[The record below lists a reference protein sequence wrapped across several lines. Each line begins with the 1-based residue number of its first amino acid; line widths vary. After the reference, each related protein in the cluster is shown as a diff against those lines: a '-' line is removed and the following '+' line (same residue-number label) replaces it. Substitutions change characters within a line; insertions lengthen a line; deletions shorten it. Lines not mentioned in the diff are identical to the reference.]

1 MSMTE
6 ANWMRHS
13 VQLGLAGVR
22 QTIRGLRRNP
32 YRLRLLAIAAIGLG
46 ISFGGMGVLYALLLR
61 TIEGP
66 LSIPGEVRLGVSA
79 LWVAAVWF
87 FSQRT
92 MLYWRQPRAEAF
104 VLTTVST
111 RTAAIGM
118 LLTEFFTACL
128 VLLLP
133 TVLLVGIVGYAFL
146 SPVSLLL
153 VPLAVG
159 LFAATALLVG
169 YALGFA
175 YLFVAGRSRGL
186 ANQQGQLIVQLVVFA
201 VTVYLVAQFFGGVPA
216 VWEVTSFA
224 WLPISWLVDLAVLG
238 TPVTASLGRALAVV
252 LGSLVVLG
260 GGSLVVERLAGA
272 YWVTDPGSATPESGD
287 TTTGPQSH
295 DGGGLAA
302 GISPLVIPGFV
313 GRPTQRVA
321 QVVLLRLRR
330 APRRLL
336 FLVTLVVSLGIYLGV
351 IYVQLED
358 PLALVPVVCVL
369 FFPWLAGAAFGLNPL
384 GDEGAVLPA
393 TLTSSISGRGY
404 VRGFM
409 LPGLLY
415 GLPITVLCTLVGAMV
430 SPYPLGV
437 GVGFVVVGVVLHV
450 VSAVL
455 APAVGMRFP
464 RFSSISV
471 SQNSGIVPPSM
482 TAIIVY
488 SLAVGLLGGSTLFAL
503 LAPVSLYDV
512 VTNGVIPVGWARLTG
527 VVGGL
532 GIAVV
537 VARWGYTA
545 AARRFVQYTVD

>member
-1 MSMTE
+1 MTE
-6 ANWMRHS
+6 ANWVRHS
-13 VQLGLAGVR
+13 VQLGIVGVR
-22 QTIRGLRRNP
+22 RTIRGLQRNP
-32 YRLRLLAIAAIGLG
+32 YRLRLLGISAICGV

-61 TIEGP
+61 TLDAPI
-66 LSIPGEVRLGVSA
+66 SIPGSVRLGVSS
-79 LWVAAVWF
+79 LWMGAVWF

-92 MLYWRQPRAEAF
+92 LLYWRRPKAEAF

-111 RTAAIGM
+111 RTAAVGM

-128 VLLLP
+128 FLVPP
-133 TVLLVGIVGYAFL
+133 TVLLVGVVGYAFL
-146 SPVSLLL
+146 SPVSLVL

-159 LFAATALLVG
+159 LFAATALVVG

-175 YLFVAGRSRGL
+175 YLVVASRSRGL
-186 ANQQGQLIVQLVVFA
+186 ANQQGQLIVQLVFLA
-201 VTVYLVAQFFGGVPA
+201 VVVYLVAQFFGGVPA
-216 VWEVTSFA
+216 VWEMATFA
-224 WLPISWLVDLAVLG
+224 WLPTSWLVDLAILG
-238 TPVTASLGRALAVV
+238 TPVTASLSRALASV
-252 LGSLVVLG
+252 LGSLAVIG

-272 YWVTDPGSATPESGD
+272 YWVTDPGSVTRDGGD
-287 TTTGPQSH
+287 TATGTRSH
-295 DGGGLAA
+295 DGGTLAA

-351 IYVQLED
+351 IYAQLD
-358 PLALVPVVCVL
+358 NPLALVPVVCAL
-369 FFPWLAGAAFGLNPL
+369 FFPWLTGATFGLNPL

-393 TLTSSISGRGY
+393 TLTPSISGREY

-415 GLPITVLCTLVGAMV
+415 GLPITVLCTLVGTMV

-437 GVGFVVVGVVLHV
+437 QAWFVVVGVVLHV
-450 VSAVL
+450 VSVVL

-488 SLAVGLLGGSTLFAL
+488 SLAVGLLGGGVLLAL

-512 VTNGVIPVGWARLTG
+512 ITAEVVPVGWARLIG

-532 GIAVV
+532 GIAGV
-537 VARWGYTA
+537 VARWGYNA
-545 AARRFVQYTVD
+545 AAYRFEQYTVD

>member
-1 MSMTE
+1 MTE

-32 YRLRLLAIAAIGLG
+32 YRIRLLTIAAIGLG
-46 ISFGGMGVLYALLLR
+46 IFLGGTGVLYALLLR
-61 TIEGP
+61 TLEGP

-79 LWVAAVWF
+79 LWIGTVWF
-87 FSQRT
+87 FGQRT
-92 MLYWRQPRAEAF
+92 LLYWRQPRAEAF
-104 VLTTVST
+104 ILTTVST
-111 RTAAIGM
+111 RTAAVGM

-128 VLLLP
+128 FLLPP
-133 TVLLVGIVGYAFL
+133 TVLLVGVVGYAFL
-146 SPVSLLL
+146 SPVSLVL

-159 LFAATALLVG
+159 LFAATALVVG

-175 YLFVAGRSRGL
+175 YLFVSARSRGL
-186 ANQQGQLIVQLVVFA
+186 SNQQGQLIGQLVVLA
-201 VTVYLVAQFFGGVPA
+201 VVVYLVAQFFGGVPA
-216 VWEVTSFA
+216 IWDVTSFA
-224 WLPISWLVDLAVLG
+224 WFPTSWFVDLAILG
-238 TPVTASLGRALAVV
+238 TPVATSLGRALAGV

-260 GGSLVVERLAGA
+260 GGSLVVERLAGV
-272 YWVTDPGSATPESGD
+272 YWVTDPSSAAAESGN
-287 TTTGPQSH
+287 TATGPQSQD
-295 DGGGLAA
+295 DGTLAA
-302 GISPLVIPGFV
+302 SISPLVIPRFV

-336 FLVTLVVSLGIYLGV
+336 FLFTLVVSFGIYVGV
-351 IYVQLED
+351 VYGQLDE
-358 PLALVPVVCVL
+358 PLSLVPVVCAV

-393 TLTSSISGRGY
+393 TLTSSVSGREYVHGY
-404 VRGFM
+404 I

-415 GLPITVLCTLVGAMV
+415 GIPITILCMLVGSVV

-437 GVGFVVVGVVLHV
+437 QVGFVVVGVVLHV
-450 VSAVL
+450 VAVVL

-464 RFSSISV
+464 RFSSILG
-471 SQNSGIVPPSM
+471 SQSSGIVPPSM

-488 SLAVGLLGGSTLFAL
+488 SLAVGLLGGGVVFAL
-503 LAPVSLYDV
+503 LAPASVYAWVTAGV
-512 VTNGVIPVGWARLTG
+512 VPVEWARLSG
-527 VVGGL
+527 IVGGL

-537 VARWGYTA
+537 VARSGCAA
-545 AARRFVQYTVD
+545 AARQFEQYTVD

>member
-1 MSMTE
+1 MTE

-13 VQLGLAGVR
+13 VQLGVAGVR

-32 YRLRLLAIAAIGLG
+32 YRIRLLAIAAIGLG
-46 ISFGGMGVLYALLLR
+46 IFLGGMGVLYALLLR
-61 TIEGP
+61 TLEGP
-66 LSIPGEVRLGVSA
+66 LSIPGGVRLGVSA
-79 LWVAAVWF
+79 LWVGAVWF

-92 MLYWRQPRAEAF
+92 LLYWRQPRAEAF

-111 RTAAIGM
+111 RTTAVGM

-128 VLLLP
+128 VLAPP
-133 TVLLVGIVGYAFL
+133 TVLLVGVVGYAFL
-146 SPVSLLL
+146 SPLSLLL
-153 VPLAVG
+153 VPLTVC
-159 LFAATALLVG
+159 LFAATSLVVG
-169 YALGFA
+169 YVLGFA

-186 ANQQGQLIVQLVVFA
+186 GNQQGQLLVQIVFLAVVL
-201 VTVYLVAQFFGGVPA
+201 YLVAQFFGGVPA
-216 VWEVTSFA
+216 VWEVMSFA
-224 WLPISWLVDLAVLG
+224 WLPTSWLVDLAVLG
-238 TPVTASLGRALAVV
+238 TPVTTSLSHALAGL

-260 GGSLVVERLAGA
+260 GGVLVIERFAGA
-272 YWVTDPGSATPESGD
+272 YWMTDPGSTPSESGN
-287 TTTGPQSH
+287 TTTRPRSH
-295 DGGGLAA
+295 DGGTLAA

-313 GRPTQRVA
+313 GRPTQCVA

-336 FLVTLVVSLGIYLGV
+336 FLVTLVVSIGIYLGV
-351 IYVQLED
+351 IYAQLD
-358 PLALVPVVCVL
+358 NPLALVPVVCAL

-393 TLTSSISGRGY
+393 TLTSSISGREY
-404 VRGFM
+404 VRGFL

-415 GLPITVLCTLVGAMV
+415 GLPITVLCTLVGTMV

-437 GVGFVVVGVVLHV
+437 QAGFVVVGVVLHV
-450 VSAVL
+450 VAVVL

-488 SLAVGLLGGSTLFAL
+488 SLAVVLLGGGVLLAL

-512 VTNGVIPVGWARLTG
+512 VTAEVVPVGWARLIG

-532 GIAVV
+532 GITGV
-537 VARWGYTA
+537 VARWEYNA
-545 AARRFVQYTVD
+545 AAHRFEQYTVD